1 MNAFCTENE
10 FGVKCNTS
18 ANISTWGNDHNDLV
32 DPFEIPEE
40 FAEELIQFH
49 RYPPA
54 WWVGQLIRFFARETD
69 EFKEIW
75 QLRMK
80 TMGIESPIVG

>member
-18 ANISTWGNDHNDLV
+18 ANISTWGNDQNDLV

-40 FAEELIQFH
+40 FAEELIH
-49 RYPPA
+49 PSISTCV
-54 WWVGQLIRFFARETD
+54 VGWTTNPLLCT
-69 EFKEIW
+69 
-75 QLRMK
+75 
-80 TMGIESPIVG
+80 